1 MIVALNATAYDERP
15 SGARTRAIGLAAAL
29 LRAGVSV
36 RVYVPRGTSLRDEV
50 ARENGGRLPDD
61 LFDQIPTPL
70 APRVPWRRAFAS
82 RRKLDQR
89 IPSDTDALVT
99 DYYPVSRK
107 VPTLLTVHD
116 LRYFAAR
123 RFEPAGRAAWF
134 RAVFPRIAR
143 RAAGIVVPT
152 QAVAAEARRFLGVDE
167 SRIAV
172 VPNGLS
178 RAFRDADRAPGEGSH
193 LLMIGFAERRKD
205 LATVLAAM
213 RRAPAAPPLVVVGRG
228 SPPRAARALV
238 AAGRVRF
245 AGSRSDDTV
254 ADLAHDAVALLH
266 PSRYEGFGL
275 PVIEAMSAGIPV
287 LAANE
292 RAVEEI
298 SGGFA
303 TLLPPG
309 DADAWAAAMTSVAPP
324 APGARDHAHSFTWD
338 VAARRLIEAVTGVAS
353 RA

>member
-1 MIVALNATAYDERP
+1 LIVALNATAYDERP
-15 SGARTRAIGLAAAL
+15 SGARTRTIGLAAAL

-36 RVYVPRGTSLRDEV
+36 RLYVPRGSSLRDEV
-50 ARENGGRLPDD
+50 VREFGDGFPGDY
-61 LFDQIPTPL
+61 FDQIPTPL
-70 APRVPWRRAFAS
+70 APNVPWRRAFAS

-123 RFEPAGRAAWF
+123 RHESAGRSAWF

-143 RAAGIVVPT
+143 RAAGLVVPT
-152 QAVAAEARRFLGVDE
+152 NAVAAEARRFLGVE
-167 SRIAV
+167 ASRITV

-178 RAFRDADRAPGEGSH
+178 RAFRDADRSAGEGSH
-193 LLMIGFAERRKD
+193 LVMIGFAERRKD
-205 LATVLAAM
+205 FATILAAL
-213 RRAPAAPPLVVVGRG
+213 RLAPAVPPLVVVGRG
-228 SPPRAARALV
+228 RPPIGARALV

-245 AGSRSDDTV
+245 AGSRSDDAV
-254 ADLAHDAVALLH
+254 AELARDAVALLH

-275 PVIEAMSAGIPV
+275 PVIEAMSAGVPI
-287 LAANE
+287 LAARE
-292 RAVEEI
+292 PAVEEVA
-298 SGGFA
+298 GGFA

-309 DADAWAAAMTSVAPP
+309 DADAWAAAITSVAPP
-324 APGARDHAHSFTWD
+324 PPAARDHAHSFTWD
-338 VAARRLIEAVTGVAS
+338 VAARRLMEAVTGVAS